1 MQGAKFCSGSFC
13 MAGVGRS
20 YSDDEQNFSM
30 LNLHFCGVQ
39 KNDEKGLRLGEIFV
53 TMKLKVGKVF
63 CVNKELTGGRDSVC
77 FKVENQLVSSFK
89 ACVIK
94 SLNPCEGT
102 VFFQ

>member
-1 MQGAKFCSGSFC
+1 M
-13 MAGVGRS
+13 R
-20 YSDDEQNFSM
+20 
-30 LNLHFCGVQ
+30 
-39 KNDEKGLRLGEIFV
+39 
-53 TMKLKVGKVF
+53 LKVGKVF
-63 CVNKELTGGRDSVC
+63 CVNKELIGGRNNVC